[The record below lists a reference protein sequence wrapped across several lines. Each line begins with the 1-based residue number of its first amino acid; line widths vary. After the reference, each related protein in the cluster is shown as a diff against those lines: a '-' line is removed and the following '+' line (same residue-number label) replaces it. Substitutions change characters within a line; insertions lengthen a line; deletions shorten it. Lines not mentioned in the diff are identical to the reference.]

1 MRNSNI
7 RVLLTLGA
15 VILVDHA
22 LCAAS
27 SDIIWTSPSDG
38 DIFGP
43 GDTIV
48 GKWNAST
55 AIVSPSFRLCM
66 SSEPSEP
73 SEPDTGLVARERK
86 SDTGDGSCGS
96 SVWPAVE
103 QSEGSYLISL

>member
-1 MRNSNI
+1 MRYSSA
-7 RVLLTLGA
+7 VLRRLLELFA
-15 VILVDHA
+15 VILLDHA

-55 AIVSPSFRLCM
+55 EAVSPSFRLCM
-66 SSEPSEP
+66 SSEPES
-73 SEPDTGLVARERK
+73 GAVARERK
-86 SDTGDGSCGS
+86 GGTDDGSCGS
-96 SVWPAVE
+96 AVWPNVE